1 MAGRM
6 VGFGTV
12 LQCTTYGGTPA
23 STDMIGYIRDTI
35 TGPSAARGEVEATA
49 LSATAYREYF
59 TTLIDP
65 GTLDFEVMYS
75 TIGSTL
81 QQAAP
86 RLSQWFENETNPLEC
101 KIVFPNSAVYM
112 TFEARIMSLGI
123 TFPRDDMIVQPVSMR
138 VTGAISWPTTAMV

>member
-65 GTLDFEVMYS
+65 GTLDFEIMYS
-75 TIGSTL
+75 TTGATY
-81 QQAAP
+81 QPGP

-101 KIVFPNSAVYM
+101 KIVFPTTTVTM
-112 TFEARIMSLGI
+112 TFDARIMSLGI

-138 VTGAISWPTTAMV
+138 VTGAISWPTTTMV